1 MRQLVLPIVFCSL
14 TLVFFMLVADI
25 FDNLQEFMQNKLP
38 VGDILTYYL
47 CFIPYSFSQTISWA
61 TLLGT
66 VYLLVSFSVHNE
78 TLAMKMTGQNIT
90 RISIPILY
98 LGFIIGLI
106 TFVVNDL
113 LVPPTFLKAE
123 NIRREKI
130 AVKDGGKNAKCLY
143 DVTCFGKESVVYY
156 IRTVD
161 IENKR
166 LEDAILL
173 FFDRTGALTKRVVAK
188 EADWTENHWEF
199 KNVTEYETNTEGGI
213 LGEPVVSDVKAF
225 SEVREVLGDFISAGT
240 EKGFLRYKELASYVQ
255 KMKSKGLKTYTE
267 EVELQHKLSFPWQ
280 SLVMMFI
287 AIPFLM
293 RTANRKVVAVN
304 VLVSLGFVIAFH
316 VTNAISLA
324 LGRSGTLFP
333 FLSAWGG
340 TLVFAIGSILI
351 IERANY

>member
-1 MRQLVLPIVFCSL
+1 MRQLIAPIVFCSL
-14 TLVFFMLVADI
+14 TLIFFMLMADI
-25 FDNLQEFMQNKLP
+25 FDNLQEFMQNKLS

-66 VYLLVSFSVHNE
+66 VYLLVSFSIHNE

-113 LVPPTFLKAE
+113 IVPPTFLKAE

-130 AVKDGGKNAKCLY
+130 AVKDSAKDTKCLF
-143 DVTCFGKESVVYY
+143 DVTCFGRESVVYY

-161 IENKR
+161 TENKC
-166 LEDAILL
+166 LEDVILL
-173 FFDRTGALTKRVVAK
+173 FFDKAGVLTKRVVAK
-188 EADWTENHWEF
+188 EATWTENHWEF

-213 LGEPVVSDVKAF
+213 LGEPVVSDVKTF
-225 SEVREVLGDFISAGT
+225 PEVRETLADFISAGT
-240 EKGFLRYKELASYVQ
+240 DKGFLRYKELASYVQ
-255 KMKSKGLKTYTE
+255 KMKSKGLKTYAE
-267 EVELQHKLSFPWQ
+267 EVELQHKLSYPWQ
-280 SLVMMFI
+280 SLIMMFI

-293 RTANRKVVAVN
+293 RTANRKVVAAN
-304 VLVSLGFVIAFH
+304 VLISLGFVIAFH
-316 VTNAISLA
+316 ITNAISLA
-324 LGRSGTLFP
+324 LGKSGNLLP
-333 FLSAWGG
+333 FISAWGG
-340 TLVFAIGSILI
+340 TFVFAIGSIFM